1 MIKVSIDE
9 WGVIEEGE
17 AADYCVLVFSD
28 LKTIKRPAAIP
39 VDLSLA
45 LQEVGE
51 RLFNHQKHVVAT
63 KRNKDNNAWL
73 ALCLK
78 SV

>member
-1 MIKVSIDE
+1 MLKVPTDD
-9 WGVIEEGE
+9 WGAIEVGE

-28 LKTIKRPAAIP
+28 LKTIKRGVEKPI
-39 VDLSLA
+39 DLSLA

-63 KRNKDNNAWL
+63 KRNKDNNAWM
-73 ALCLK
+73 ALCIK
-78 SV
+78 SE